1 MWSTL
6 PSAFRYLIVVI
17 LCSGCLATNSEEVLA
32 QTYPSRPIR
41 LVIQYA
47 PGGPTDILGRAVAQK
62 LSELLPEPV
71 LVENRPGAGG
81 VVGVTSVAKAVPDG
95 YTLLLGDVGS
105 MAINPAL
112 YKSLPYNARTDF
124 TAVGPVATGAIF
136 LFVGASVPARNIQ
149 ELITLARSKPGAL
162 SYGSG
167 GNGQFP
173 THIGPELFRVKYGL
187 DMLHVPYKGAG
198 PAMVDAAAGRVTLVM
213 TAGLAAAKPFL
224 DSGKVRAIAIT
235 GNKRSAVVPDVPTF
249 AESGYPL
256 PEINAGTWFGL
267 MGPAGLPREIIV
279 RLSQTLNQALA
290 APDFIARL
298 AALNLEPMTNT
309 PEGFG
314 EFIKSAMD
322 TWAQIVKRTNI
333 KTE

>member
-1 MWSTL
+1 MRSKW
-6 PSAFRYLIVVI
+6 PSAFRYLIVLV
-17 LCSGCLATNSEEVLA
+17 LGGACLVTNSEEVLA

-47 PGGPTDILGRAVAQK
+47 PGGPTDILGRAGAQK
-62 LSELLPEPV
+62 LGELLPEPV

-81 VVGVTSVAKAVPDG
+81 VVGVTSVAKAAPDG

-124 TAVGPVATGAIF
+124 TAVGPVATGPIF
-136 LFVGASVPARNIQ
+136 LFVGASVPARNVQ
-149 ELITLARSKPGAL
+149 ELIAIARSRPGAL

-235 GNKRSAVVPDVPTF
+235 GEKRSAILPEVPTF

-267 MGPAGLPREIIV
+267 MGPAGLPRDIV
-279 RLSQTLNQALA
+279 ARLSQTLNQALV

-298 AALNLEPMTNT
+298 NSLTLEPMSST
-309 PEGFG
+309 PEAFS
-314 EFIKSAMD
+314 EFIRSAMD

-333 KTE
+333 TPE